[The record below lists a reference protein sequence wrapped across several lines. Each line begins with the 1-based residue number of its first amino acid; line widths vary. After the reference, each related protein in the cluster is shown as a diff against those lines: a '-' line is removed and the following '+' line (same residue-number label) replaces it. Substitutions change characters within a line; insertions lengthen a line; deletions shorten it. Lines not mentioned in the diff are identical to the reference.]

1 MFEMDL
7 HKFEKFNFFKK
18 QTEDKQ
24 NIKTNFVFLGKRL
37 LKLSGFFVIVPA
49 LLYLLLKS
57 VPELK
62 HSLPTLL
69 ESVSSQSLTGIAL
82 TVYGIYMAAI
92 ILKGTFNTASDGQE
106 LGKEFSNIFLPILF
120 AIETGL
126 VLGGLSSIWAVIWPL
141 IR

>member
-18 QTEDKQ
+18 TTEAKQ
-24 NIKTNFVFLGKRL
+24 DIKTIFMFFGQRL

-62 HSLPTLL
+62 YGLPTLL

-106 LGKEFSNIFLPILF
+106 LGKEFSNIFVPILF